1 MSTVKFDTDGH
12 IDKISLGIEAAK
24 HLDLQGK
31 NFAEALVLAWVDG
44 FDHALDLCVQLEQR
58 LDDAD
63 MRDQLEERADG
74 VEFSHGG
81 A

>member
-12 IDKISLGIEAAK
+12 IDKIALGIEAAK

-31 NFAEALVLAWVDG
+31 TFAEALVLAWVSG

-58 LDDAD
+58 LDEAD
-63 MRDQLEERADG
+63 MRDQLEERANG
-74 VEFSHGG
+74 VEFSYGG